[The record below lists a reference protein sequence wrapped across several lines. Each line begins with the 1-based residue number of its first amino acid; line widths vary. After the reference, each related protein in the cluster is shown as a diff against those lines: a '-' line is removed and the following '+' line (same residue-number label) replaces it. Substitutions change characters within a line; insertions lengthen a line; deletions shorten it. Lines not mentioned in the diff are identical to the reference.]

1 MASYGPGQWSDLDAP
16 SWRLQTKTRVG
27 TAQSS
32 LCAGGFAAWT
42 DVPPVG
48 IPDPQLA
55 DQNRAG
61 KLHFPTLP
69 GYAPEADPMAGGK
82 RIVPERIP
90 RDRPEGKR
98 VFHTTGGLST
108 SAPRPGGL
116 KRVHPPGPPS
126 TADPNSA
133 CGAMRPPKPEG
144 VKITP
149 GGRNDVKYQCWRPE
163 QLMNAYGGD
172 WNLNT
177 RYGLRKLG
185 LMDNGVPK
193 RMMETPIAWP
203 SYAGYPPDRDANGK
217 LIDYGLKQNGGILS
231 LKPQKHPDMVRS
243 HQNRLAAGIPPKSYT
258 SFRHAGERHY

>member
-1 MASYGPGQWSDLDAP
+1 MARRR
-16 SWRLQTKTRVG
+16 SWVLTEYT
-27 TAQSS
+27 
-32 LCAGGFAAWT
+32 
-42 DVPPVG
+42 
-48 IPDPQLA
+48 
-55 DQNRAG
+55 
-61 KLHFPTLP
+61 
-69 GYAPEADPMAGGK
+69 
-82 RIVPERIP
+82 
-90 RDRPEGKR
+90 
-98 VFHTTGGLST
+98 GLSVV
-108 SAPRPGGL
+108 RL
-116 KRVHPPGPPS
+116 RVKNCSPS
-126 TADPNSA
+126 GSSTN
-133 CGAMRPPKPEG
+133 CGR
-144 VKITP
+144 ITP

-203 SYAGYPPDRDANGK
+203 SYAGYPPDRDGNGK